1 MQRRGVVQAYA
12 QREIAAL
19 ASRREPCA
27 AAATGAG
34 GERVADARGRDR
46 TAVSI
51 TRS

>member
-1 MQRRGVVQAYA
+1 MQRRWVVQGHA
-12 QREIAAL
+12 QREIVAL
-19 ASRREPCA
+19 ASRREPCV

-51 TRS
+51 IRS